1 MGIETTA
8 DLKKEI
14 AVIIQGSEFLSV
26 STRPEYDCVTTQIN
40 IAAGFKKQ
48 IEAFMEPKI
57 TAAHKT
63 HKLLTQERADML
75 KPVEKFILDAKKV
88 CNDYLAEQQRRA
100 EEAARKV
107 QAELDRKAAEAARA
121 EQEAEAARKAA
132 VAAGNQK
139 AAQAAAEASRKAQE
153 EAQAAAE
160 ASMVPVAPVKVD
172 AGDNMV
178 MVDIW
183 DFKVVDKAMVP
194 EEYKILDLKAVRS
207 VVEAL
212 KDSAKIPGLQIYKRQ
227 ELRRK
232 GGRGGGF

>member
-1 MGIETTA
+1 MGIETA

-48 IEAFMEPKI
+48 IEEFMKPKI
-57 TAAHKT
+57 DAAYKT
-63 HKLLTQERADML
+63 HKLLTAERADLL
-75 KPVEKFILDAKKV
+75 KPVEKFITDAKEV
-88 CNDYLAEQQRRA
+88 CNTFLAEQQRRA

-107 QAELDRKAAEAARA
+107 QAELDRQAAEATKK
-121 EQEAEAARKAA
+121 EKEAEAARRAA
-132 VAAGNQK
+132 EAAGDRK
-139 AAQAAAEASRKAQE
+139 AAQAAAEAARKAQE
-153 EAQAAAE
+153 EAQAAEE
-160 ASMVPVAPVKVD
+160 AAMVPVVPVKVD

-178 MVDIW
+178 LTEIW
-183 DFKVVDKAMVP
+183 DFEVLDRAKVP
-194 EEYKILDLKAVRS
+194 EEYKVLDSKKVRA

-212 KDSAKIPGLQIYKRQ
+212 KDSAKIPGLRIFKRQ

-232 GGRGGGF
+232 GGRGGGY